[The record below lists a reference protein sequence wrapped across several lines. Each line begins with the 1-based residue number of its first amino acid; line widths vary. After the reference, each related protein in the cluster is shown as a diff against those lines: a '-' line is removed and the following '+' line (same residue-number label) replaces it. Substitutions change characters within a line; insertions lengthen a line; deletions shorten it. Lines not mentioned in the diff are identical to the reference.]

1 MTPYS
6 TTPRYLFRRYEIL
19 KNIKQA
25 KNFLE
30 IGAGNFQLSKEL
42 LNHFEQ
48 GTALDFH
55 SHVDTIYAEL
65 STAYQNRLQL
75 IKNNFLETDFDS
87 KYDCIIACEVMEHI
101 VEDQQFLDKI
111 NNLLKDNGQIII
123 SVPAKMRYWS
133 IDDQLV
139 GHIKRYE
146 KHELEQLFANFKNVK
161 IIAYGYPFVNI
172 LRFLR
177 VFLAKKQYEYKKDLS
192 QQQLTQASGMNRLP
206 SLLNYM
212 SQAKFFLPLN
222 WIASLFNNLDISEA
236 YLIVAHKK

>member
-1 MTPYS
+1 MNYPTP
-6 TTPRYLFRRYEIL
+6 PRYLFRRYEIL
-19 KNIKQA
+19 KNIKKGQ
-25 KNFLE
+25 NFLE

-42 LNHFEQ
+42 LNYFEQ
-48 GTALDFH
+48 GSALDFH
-55 SHVDTIYAEL
+55 SKVDNIYAALEP
-65 STAYQNRLQL
+65 SDQARLQL
-75 IKNNFLETDFDS
+75 IKTNFLETHFNK

-111 NNLLKDNGQIII
+111 NSLLTDNGQVII

-133 IDDQLV
+133 IHDQLS

-146 KHELEQLFANFKNVK
+146 KHELESLFINFKDLK

-177 VFLAKKQYEYKKDLS
+177 VFLAKKQYENKKELN
-192 QQQLTQASGMNRLP
+192 QQQRTQESGMTRLP
-206 SLLNYM
+206 ALLNYV

-222 WIASLFNNLDISEA
+222 WIASLFNNRDSSEA
-236 YLIVAHKK
+236 YLIIAHKK